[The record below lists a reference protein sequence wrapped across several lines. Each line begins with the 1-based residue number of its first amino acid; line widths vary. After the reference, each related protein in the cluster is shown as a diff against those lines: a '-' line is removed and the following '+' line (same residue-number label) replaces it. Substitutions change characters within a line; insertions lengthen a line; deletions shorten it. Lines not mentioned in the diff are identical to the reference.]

1 MVPAEMV
8 RECEIGGGQAL
19 GLDVEQMLLCQPDSG
34 EMALEVADSLVRSNA
49 VSLIAIDSVAALVP
63 RSEIEGEIGT
73 FQGAHVWSDHW
84 SGSAVSSSCPL
95 LTRRAARLQD
105 VQCPGLSA
113 APPPQCKPVTS
124 AKSTRHASHRES
136 VLP

>member
-1 MVPAEMV
+1 MCWWRNANVFFFFWS
-8 RECEIGGGQAL
+8 GGGEQAL

-73 FQGAHVWSDHW
+73 FQGAHIDLRCRLLRPLRP
-84 SGSAVSSSCPL
+84 SSHLGCHL
-95 LTRRAARLQD
+95 
-105 VQCPGLSA
+105 
-113 APPPQCKPVTS
+113 
-124 AKSTRHASHRES
+124 
-136 VLP
+136 VLPVLSQSLSSPFSHMTAGPQFQWDRFQLCLAGAL